1 MINPKRKLAK
11 NITNETYNK
20 TPIENFGEKLFEK
33 MSKNKTTNLSRKRK
47 SPSEI
52 KEIIPRNNKYGL
64 GYHPEEDI
72 NKNLKEPISFYGIK
86 IKIIKGKFK
95 NLTGKILNTNKY
107 YSFNDLIKNNENIEI
122 QLDLNAQKLYIENNI
137 IIQITENDV
146 IENDKNIKLEE
157 SFNSNSYK
165 EENLEKTKLEW
176 IQEGIIIRIIKEDS
190 KYYNTKAKVENLM
203 DEYSF
208 CLLTNDNTLHMEFT
222 EEDCETVIPKINE
235 DIIILTGEYKG
246 KLAKLIHRDKK
257 NNIVNVQLYE
267 DISQIIKL
275 TQDDICMINK

>member
-1 MINPKRKLAK
+1 MINPIRKLAK
-11 NITNETYNK
+11 NITNETYKN

-33 MSKNKTTNLSRKRK
+33 MSKNKNTNLSRKRK
-47 SPSEI
+47 STLEI

-86 IKIIKGKFK
+86 IKIIEGKFK

-107 YSFNDLIKNNENIEI
+107 FSFNDLIKNNQNIEI
-122 QLDLNAQKLYIENNI
+122 QLDLNDQKIYIQNNNI
-137 IIQITENDV
+137 IQNNENEEID
-146 IENDKNIKLEE
+146 NDNNIKLNE
-157 SFNSNSYK
+157 SFNTNSNK
-165 EENLEKTKLEW
+165 EESLEKNKLEW

-235 DIIILTGEYKG
+235 DIIILTGEFKG
-246 KLAKLIHRDKK
+246 KLAKLINRDKK

>member
-1 MINPKRKLAK
+1 MINPKRKLVK

-33 MSKNKTTNLSRKRK
+33 MSKNKNTNLSRKRK

>member
-1 MINPKRKLAK
+1 MINPIRKLAK
-11 NITNETYNK
+11 NITNETYKN

-33 MSKNKTTNLSRKRK
+33 MSKNKNTNLSRKRK
-47 SPSEI
+47 STLEI

-86 IKIIKGKFK
+86 IKIIEGKFK

-107 YSFNDLIKNNENIEI
+107 FSFNDLIKNNQNIEI
-122 QLDLNAQKLYIENNI
+122 QLDLNDQKIYIQNNNI
-137 IIQITENDV
+137 IQNNENEEID
-146 IENDKNIKLEE
+146 NDNNIKLNE
-157 SFNSNSYK
+157 SFNTNSNK
-165 EENLEKTKLEW
+165 EESLEKNKLEW

-190 KYYNTKAKVENLM
+190 KYYNTKAKVEYLLN
-203 DEYSF
+203 EYSF
-208 CLLTNDNTLHMEFT
+208 CLLTNDNTLHKEFN
-222 EEDCETVIPKINE
+222 EDDCETVIPKINE
-235 DIIILTGEYKG
+235 DIIILTGEFKG
-246 KLAKLIHRDKK
+246 KLAKLINRDKK